1 MKSFYIIKYLFC
13 SGPTNIT
20 VQKFDMK
27 YIYTY
32 NIKLSIDG
40 LSNSNAAMLG
50 ESFTLFLEGPG
61 KYLLF
66 ILIPNNC
73 SEPISFLEYEVHCG
87 LLWKNKISS

>member
-1 MKSFYIIKYLFC
+1 MAPLTLQYSTKNLYEI
-13 SGPTNIT
+13 
-20 VQKFDMK
+20 

-87 LLWKNKISS
+87 LLWKNKISSWKF